1 METKTRTS
9 IWIRLA
15 FWFNREETKDH
26 LALVAL
32 GVILGALLGWRG

>member
-1 METKTRTS
+1 MYRHRES

-15 FWFNREETKDH
+15 LWWNREETKDH

-32 GVILGALLGWRG
+32 GVIIGVLLGWRG